1 MCDQQEPDAPSTLTT
16 SHLAPVPPA
25 SRPYPRPRPIEPT
38 RDQGPSQQIDN
49 SYLDPSIR
57 PDVLHPQPEPILLRE
72 QPPTP
77 DQQEPDAPS
86 TLTTS
91 HLAPV
96 PPASRPYPRHRPI
109 EPTRDQGPS
118 QQIDNGNLDPSIR
131 PNVLH
136 PQPEPF

>member
-49 SYLDPSIR
+49 R
-57 PDVLHPQPEPILLRE
+57 
-72 QPPTP
+72 
-77 DQQEPDAPS
+77 
-86 TLTTS
+86 
-91 HLAPV
+91 
-96 PPASRPYPRHRPI
+96 
-109 EPTRDQGPS
+109 
-118 QQIDNGNLDPSIR
+118 NLNPSIR

-136 PQPEPF
+136 PQPEPILPEEQPTPDQQESSTLPNPDAPEKNNAGPALNRTPKKR